1 MRKVLTAKTIDA
13 LKPREKRY
21 EVRDASLPGFAVRV
35 STNGQRTFTQK
46 FRLGLKQGRHKLGVY
61 PRISLAEA
69 RNKAIEVLRLVD
81 EGIDPATTR
90 RQLDMRV
97 CEVCAQFIEQ
107 YAKPRNRSYREAE
120 RILQRE
126 FVSAY
131 GEMDIRKIK
140 RCDLLALMDAAVA
153 RGSKYQANRIHAHL
167 RKLMN
172 WCVERSIIDLSPLN
186 GVSAPSVETKRRR
199 ILTDDEITRVLA
211 ASINLAFPYRYVVP
225 MLLATAQRRSEVANM
240 RWSEI
245 DLKTKT
251 WTLPAE
257 RSKNGEENAVPLNE
271 MALQMLEEMPRFEGS
286 DLIFTTN
293 GTSPINGFSKFLG
306 RLQDGSETANW
317 RLHDL
322 RRTAA
327 SGMARAS
334 VPPHVIEKV
343 LNHISGTI
351 SGVAAVY
358 NRYGYDAEKRAAL
371 DKWGK
376 HLETL
381 FRTGSFL
388 QSD

>member
-140 RCDLLALMDAAVA
+140 RCDLLALMDAANA

-199 ILTDDEITRVLA
+199 ILTDDEVTRVLE
-211 ASINLAFPYRYVVP
+211 ASAKLTYPYRYVAP

-240 RWSEI
+240 RWSEV
-245 DLKTKT
+245 DLKSRT

-257 RSKNGEENAVPLNE
+257 RSKNGEEHAVPLNA
-271 MALQMLEEMPRFEGS
+271 MAIHMLDEIPRFEES
-286 DLIFTTN
+286 DLVFTTN
-293 GTSPINGFSKFLG
+293 GKIPINGFSKFLT
-306 RLQDGSETANW
+306 RLQAASGTSDW
-317 RLHDL
+317 RFHDL

-327 SGMARAS
+327 SGMAKEK
-334 VPPHVIEKV
+334 VEPHVISKV
-343 LNHISGTI
+343 LNHTSATNSVTWIYI
-351 SGVAAVY
+351 
-358 NRYGYDAEKRAAL
+358 RHQFYDEKRAAL
-371 DKWGK
+371 DTWGK

-381 FRTGSFL
+381 LRPNGFL
-388 QSD
+388 RSD